1 MMMPYVQ
8 LLYDAA
14 APALRI
20 QSYLLQELG
29 LKPELELE
37 TWPVPEL
44 GLGLGLELVQQQ
56 VRQPQ
61 PAAVQK
67 SELQP
72 AEQR

>member
-20 QSYLLQELG
+20 QSYLLQVLG
-29 LKPELELE
+29 LEPELELE

-44 GLGLGLELVQQQ
+44 GLGLELEQQQ
-56 VRQPQ
+56 VRQPR

>member
-44 GLGLGLELVQQQ
+44 GLGLELVQQQ